1 MLYQCT
7 SLFCNISFIRFNI
20 DESLI
25 MIVDLILRTILTAML
40 YVLANYKT
48 YTWGK
53 EDKTLPLKD
62 VFHDILP
69 DWSRSPDTRDYIL
82 SLLIVPINFL
92 PFDKKLEFFLE
103 FWEYFLQIITFKAI
117 AIFFT
122 QLPSSNQYC
131 HINNNLKH
139 CYHQSISGH
148 NSFVFLLFLM
158 YARYGL
164 MSNNVFN
171 YLPCIIYAL
180 LVLATRAHYTLDI
193 IESFIVVY
201 LLVH

>member
-1 MLYQCT
+1 
-7 SLFCNISFIRFNI
+7 
-20 DESLI
+20 
-25 MIVDLILRTILTAML
+25 MILDLILRTILTAVL
-40 YVLANYKT
+40 YLLANYKT
-48 YTWGK
+48 FIWGK
-53 EDKTLPLKD
+53 DDNSPPLKD
-62 VFHDILP
+62 VLHDVLP

-82 SLLIVPINFL
+82 SVLILPINFL
-92 PFDKKLEFFLE
+92 AIDKKLEFFLE

-131 HINNNLKH
+131 HKTNNVKH

-164 MSNNVFN
+164 MSNSLMN
-171 YLPCIIYAL
+171 YLPCLIYAMI
-180 LVLATRAHYTLDI
+180 VLATRAHYTLDI
-193 IESFIVVY
+193 IESFIIVY

>member
-1 MLYQCT
+1 M
-7 SLFCNISFIRFNI
+7 
-20 DESLI
+20 
-25 MIVDLILRTILTAML
+25 
-40 YVLANYKT
+40 ANYKT
-48 YTWGK
+48 YTWGR
-53 EDKTLPLKD
+53 EDNTLPLKD

-69 DWSRSPDTRDYIL
+69 DWSRIPDTRDYIL

-122 QLPSSNQYC
+122 QMPSSNRYC
-131 HINNNLKH
+131 HTHNNIKH
-139 CYHQSISGH
+139 CYHQSLSGH

-158 YARYGL
+158 YAKYGL
-164 MSNNVFN
+164 MSNCLFN
-171 YLPCIIYAL
+171 YVPCILYAL
-180 LVLATRAHYTLDI
+180 IVLSTRAHYTLDI

-201 LLVH
+201 LLVN